1 MQIIFFE
8 ATSVID
14 KLGTSARCKSSGLGI
29 SNATCRW
36 YWDLL
41 GMMVHAS
48 GWYILT
54 LAKGPAPLKNT
65 WVAVLPKAADVF
77 SLEKHCHSGC
87 ATALSFS
94 CVSSQL
100 VGVQPISGRLRFFWC
115 CACMSQAPLL
125 FVQLP
130 LQPFLASE
138 AWMKHPML
146 ARTKTFSTGHIGLWK
161 SMKLFVLSTCPTIMQ
176 MIRHAQ
182 GAFVVPLQ
190 LLGSI
195 LQQNYKL
202 PSLLLRLP
210 LRKPSFSYSSP
221 WMVPCSIF
229 RCRDV

>member
-8 ATSVID
+8 ATSVTD
-14 KLGTSARCKSSGLGI
+14 KLGTSARCKSSGPGI
-29 SNATCRW
+29 SNA
-36 YWDLL
+36 DLL

-54 LAKGPAPLKNT
+54 LANGPAPLKNT

-100 VGVQPISGRLRFFWC
+100 VGVQPISGRLRFFWS
-115 CACMSQAPLL
+115 CACISQAPLL
-125 FVQLP
+125 LVQLP

-138 AWMKHPML
+138 ASMKHLML
-146 ARTKTFSTGHIGLWK
+146 ARTKTFSTGHIGLWN
-161 SMKLFVLSTCPTIMQ
+161 SMKLFVLSNCPTIRQ

-182 GAFVVPLQ
+182 GAFCCSSPAAGLYPATKLQ
-190 LLGSI
+190 A
-195 LQQNYKL
+195 K
-202 PSLLLRLP
+202 PSLFAKASFKKPIIFMQLP
-210 LRKPSFSYSSP
+210 HEWFHVQYLGAGSR
-221 WMVPCSIF
+221 V
-229 RCRDV
+229 